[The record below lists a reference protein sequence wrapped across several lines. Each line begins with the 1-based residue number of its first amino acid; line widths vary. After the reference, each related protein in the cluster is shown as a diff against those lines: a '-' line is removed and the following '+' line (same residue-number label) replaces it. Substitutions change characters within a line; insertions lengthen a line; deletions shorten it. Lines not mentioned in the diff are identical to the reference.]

1 MAATIQSYAD
11 LRPRKEAVAF
21 IVKGVLGIETHQVSL
36 TMEEANAFVQAWS
49 QDNRPHIQN
58 MPEAA
63 KLKAGDREFFIS
75 GIPPE
80 AFDKMFSDEEE

>member
-1 MAATIQSYAD
+1 
-11 LRPRKEAVAF
+11 
-21 IVKGVLGIETHQVSL
+21 
-36 TMEEANAFVQAWS
+36 MEEANAFVQAWS

-80 AFDKMFSDEEE
+80 AFDKMFSDEE